1 MLKISTIADLLGYKT
16 YDFETEFDDS
26 KDIFFKT
33 ITDDYIAILKLDNSK
48 SVIFIIWGND
58 LGRLDFSYTVEI
70 KNNTLNG
77 RAIYWNEWPDYSE
90 FKDGVLHGY
99 HESAFQNILEERGFY
114 DKGVRV
120 GWWERG
126 DKYEDL
132 RYDDLDDFHKL
143 KDYRAAAFYHY
154 LNGSSSKTYHSISS
168 EYEYKLAV
176 DDEYEHSLLEEKYLN
191 KKIPEL
197 TKAMKKKDI
206 KERIKDKVESGEI
219 YVGKYNDYFSYDTY
233 LKKTNL
239 PKLNPPNRDD
249 EMYGWCAT
257 SINYSK
263 IMREYS
269 KLLTK
274 KKAYERLSAL
284 TEPIQIYLD

>member
-1 MLKISTIADLLGYKT
+1 MLKISTIADLIGYKT
-16 YDFETEFDDS
+16 YGLETEFDDS

-48 SVIFIIWGND
+48 SVIFIFWSGD
-58 LGRLDFSYTVEI
+58 FARSDFSYTVEI

-77 RAIYWNEWPDYSE
+77 RAIYWTEWPDYSE

-99 HESAFQNILEERGFY
+99 HESAFQNILDERGYY

-120 GWWERG
+120 GWWEYG

-132 RYDDLDDFHKL
+132 LYDDQDDFHKL

-176 DDEYEHSLLEEKYLN
+176 DVEYEYSIEEKYLN

-197 TKAMKKKDI
+197 TKAMKEKNL

-219 YVGKYNDYFSYDTY
+219 YVGKYNNYFSYDTY
-233 LKKTNL
+233 LKKTDL